1 MAAMYKKTAIA
12 LIASVAF
19 SLSCAETSE
28 LVLKFVKGNIS
39 EKTSAI
45 RSAEGSEKTLLAE
58 MGLDFLDTN
67 ASILTG
73 DMDLSA
79 LGIASVLSLEKSPGK
94 NGVIIEKLISVFRKC
109 TDTNVRTIILDK
121 LPDFASDESEMALV
135 RELSVGFLESEGE
148 KPAILV
154 KNSFEA
160 LGKIGNQDSLALL
173 FKNYVSGPQPLY
185 DSEMGKS
192 LVALMNKYK
201 EETLNLVSSLEISKI
216 SRIFELVKNSSEITK
231 NYQMDIVENAL
242 SLTLYTMEN
251 QQDFSEESVRLQ
263 MSLVEFIADE
273 KWSHATELVARNFAL
288 SKKEYD
294 GGFISDDDFIKTI
307 RFTAVLKSSKISS
320 ALSDCLAGFNG
331 AVGSDARPSEQV
343 VLALIKSLGDL
354 GDKTAFD
361 NLLYV
366 TYLDY
371 SEDVVNA
378 ARVALA
384 SLKW

>member
-1 MAAMYKKTAIA
+1 
-12 LIASVAF
+12 
-19 SLSCAETSE
+19 
-28 LVLKFVKGNIS
+28 
-39 EKTSAI
+39 
-45 RSAEGSEKTLLAE
+45 
-58 MGLDFLDTN
+58 
-67 ASILTG
+67 
-73 DMDLSA
+73 
-79 LGIASVLSLEKSPGK
+79 
-94 NGVIIEKLISVFRKC
+94 
-109 TDTNVRTIILDK
+109 
-121 LPDFASDESEMALV
+121 
-135 RELSVGFLESEGE
+135 
-148 KPAILV
+148 
-154 KNSFEA
+154 
-160 LGKIGNQDSLALL
+160 
-173 FKNYVSGPQPLY
+173 
-185 DSEMGKS
+185 
-192 LVALMNKYK
+192 
-201 EETLNLVSSLEISKI
+201 
-216 SRIFELVKNSSEITK
+216 
-231 NYQMDIVENAL
+231 
-242 SLTLYTMEN
+242 MEN